1 MSEFAKYEQAF
12 NPADRHKSAKTLA
25 AMAREDGLDQISTIR
40 MLRTVCSLSMHDA
53 KEVMFDDLDA
63 VQEKL
68 ANELRSAFRLVGWPD
83 STKVVMRFKCVLS
96 DEDRAELT
104 KFAERLKGKINIEV
118 YPDPDFGWH
127 E

>member
-12 NPADRHKSAKTLA
+12 DVFDRHKSAKKLA
-25 AMAREDGLDQISTIR
+25 AMAREDGLDQITTIR

-63 VQEKL
+63 VQERL